1 MLFRRS
7 PSSRRARQGWSL
19 VEVLSTV
26 TIMGVVS
33 ASALPRLTEW
43 TQHARTS
50 SLQHLA
56 GTLQV
61 AGTMA
66 RMRCAIEQGCDI
78 NAGVSRIR
86 YDGQPVLM
94 WRGYPQGGTP
104 EGITQVV
111 DTKGWVAVHERNRTV
126 FHLPGTPS
134 SQACRV
140 VYQAPDR
147 EGAPPVIQAQVDDC

>member
-1 MLFRRS
+1 MLLRRR
-7 PSSRRARQGWSL
+7 PCSRRTQGGWSL

-43 TQHARTS
+43 TQHARTAS
-50 SLQHLA
+50 IEHLA

-66 RMRCAIEQGCDI
+66 RMRCAIEKGCDMY
-78 NAGVSRIR
+78 AGVSQIR
-86 YDGQPVLM
+86 YDGQQVRLL
-94 WRGYPQGGTP
+94 RGYPQGGTP
-104 EGITQVV
+104 EGIARVV
-111 DTKGWVAVHERNRTV
+111 DTKGWVAVHESNRTM
-126 FHLPGTPS
+126 FHLPGTAPN
-134 SQACRV
+134 QACRV